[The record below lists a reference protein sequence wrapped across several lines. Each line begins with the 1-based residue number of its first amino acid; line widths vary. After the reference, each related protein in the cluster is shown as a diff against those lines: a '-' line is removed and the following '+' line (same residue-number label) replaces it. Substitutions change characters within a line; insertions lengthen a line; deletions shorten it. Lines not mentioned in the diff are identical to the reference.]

1 METTVGAI
9 NSGSRK
15 KPRKVSQREQEKRQR
30 YSNADPNL
38 TRFVRPCNH
47 DTKAYKCNLVKPS
60 DIKKARNNF
69 YEEPSKT
76 VQDQK
81 LCNLISIL
89 EPKRR
94 RPKEGILAEKRKT
107 KSVRVVYFL
116 RVYKGNKAKTLTVCR
131 NFFLAVFGNVKALLE
146 KQFNNADM
154 QWQNLPSLEFFKP
167 ILDEGSKE
175 AEQEYVEENEPID
188 DEACDC
194 LEDDLELHL

>member
-47 DTKAYKCNLVKPS
+47 DTKAYKCNLLKPS

-131 NFFLAVFGNVKALLE
+131 NFFLAVFGITKNRLTGIHKV
-146 KQFNNADM
+146 
-154 QWQNLPSLEFFKP
+154 
-167 ILDEGSKE
+167 ITEGSIPKE
-175 AEQEYVEENEPID
+175 KRGGDRYANKNCEKKQKIRVFTGTPSK
-188 DEACDC
+188 
-194 LEDDLELHL
+194 